1 MSSHEHTSDVDWAEV
16 VGELQRGADV
26 LRPVSEEVMEW
37 LGVTAGGRV
46 TDIGSGAGGMTA
58 LLAKAVGPS
67 GTVVAVDGEPALLDA
82 TLERC
87 KQLGYGDRVTTVHH
101 DLSAGPPTIDRLQ
114 DLVWAAHVVHHLP
127 DQLAAIAQLSG
138 LLIEGGRLALS
149 EGGLRTVTLP
159 WDVGTGQPGLEAR
172 LHAAEEAWFVDMR
185 ASIPN
190 TRRAPYGWPTLL
202 RQAGLSDVRTRS
214 FLLDRPSPISAYV
227 AGYVI
232 ESLRHRVQR
241 AEDRLPPDDLAAW
254 QKLLDPDDEVYLGTR
269 DDLFC
274 LAAITVH
281 LGVLRGSG

>member
-1 MSSHEHTSDVDWAEV
+1 MTSHGHTPDVDWAEV
-16 VGELQRGADV
+16 VGQLQRGAEV

-37 LGVTAGGRV
+37 LGVTDGGRV
-46 TDIGSGAGGMTA
+46 TDIGCGAGGMTA
-58 LLAKAVGPS
+58 LLAKSVGS
-67 GTVVAVDGEPALLDA
+67 TGSVVAVDGEPALLNA

-87 KQLGYGDRVTTVHH
+87 RALGYEDRVTTIHH
-101 DLSAGPPTIDRLQ
+101 DLSAGPPSIDRLQ

-127 DQLAAIAQLSG
+127 DQLAAIGQLAG
-138 LLIEGGRLALS
+138 LLIAGGRLALS

-185 ASIPN
+185 ASIRDS
-190 TRRAPYGWPTLL
+190 RRAPYGWPTLL

-214 FLLDRPSPISAYV
+214 FLLDRPSPISPHV
-227 AGYVI
+227 AGFVI
-232 ESLRHRVQR
+232 ESLRNRVQR

-254 QKLLDPDDEVYLGTR
+254 QKLLDPEDDVYLGTR

-281 LGVLRGSG
+281 VGVLPGSA

>member
-1 MSSHEHTSDVDWAEV
+1 MSSHEHTPDVDWAEV
-16 VGELQRGADV
+16 VGQLQRGADV
-26 LRPVSEEVMEW
+26 LRPVSEEVMDW
-37 LGVTAGGRV
+37 LGVTVGGRV
-46 TDIGSGAGGMTA
+46 TDIGCGAGGMTA
-58 LLAKAVGPS
+58 LLAKSVGPTGS
-67 GTVVAVDGEPALLDA
+67 VVAVDGEPALLDA

-87 KQLGYGDRVTTVHH
+87 NQLGYGDRVTTVRH
-101 DLSAGPPTIDRLQ
+101 DLSSGPPTIDRLQ

-127 DQLAAIAQLSG
+127 DQQAAIAELSG

-190 TRRAPYGWPTLL
+190 SRRAPYGWPTLL
-202 RQAGLSDVRTRS
+202 RQAGLSHVSTRS
-214 FLLDRPSPISAYV
+214 FLLDRPSPISAHV
-227 AGYVI
+227 AGFVI

-281 LGVLRGSG
+281 LGVLRSPG